1 MTEQL
6 LAAQHEQCR
15 ILRELVQMSSDVL
28 RLASHVVTSGIHER
42 DATARRNAANIADVF
57 VRALEQLH
65 KMSTRVARG
74 LRATSERDPESETER
89 EPKRA
94 RAYTSTPTP
103 TPTPTPRVDVA
114 LSAAFSKTVSD
125 RTAAFQALRIAGVD
139 FNKPFLHGLRVAQPL
154 FEALQQPHVTA
165 SELEWLLTEG
175 RASATAKSTS
185 GLAPL
190 DVALCGDGYSCD
202 VAKLHVLARHVP
214 RAVLALPL
222 QCGKTPLEIA
232 TQNAARASSV
242 VEALM
247 QGMKHGT
254 SCSDSKL

>member
-1 MTEQL
+1 MAEQL

-42 DATARRNAANIADVF
+42 DATARRNAAHIADVF

-74 LRATSERDPESETER
+74 LRATSERDPESESER

-94 RAYTSTPTP
+94 RAYTS
-103 TPTPTPRVDVA
+103 TPTPRVDVA

-125 RTAAFQALRIAGVD
+125 RTAAFHALRIAGVD
-139 FNKPFLHGLRVAQPL
+139 FDKPFLHGLRVTQPL

-165 SELEWLLTEG
+165 GELEWLLTEG
-175 RASATAKSTS
+175 RASATVKSTS

-190 DVALCGDGYSCD
+190 DVALCGDGYGCD

-214 RAVLALPL
+214 RTVLALPL